1 MSFEISTPIKIAAA
15 LGLVLIVV
23 AGAGTMLL
31 GRSGGK
37 TATQTPPLRHHTVT
51 KTTVTKTKHGTSA
64 TKTTVTKGKHSTT
77 VHKTTTTKTAH
88 GTKTTTKT
96 ATVTHTHKHVHK
108 AVARGNLVNADLP
121 APLQWQLAQHHIV
134 VVSMYDPNSDVD
146 KIAVAE
152 AHAGAVQAGAGFLL
166 VNVLNN
172 ALAGPLTALLPGGG
186 LLPDPG
192 ILVYR
197 SPGNVAYR
205 IDGFADRGAVA
216 QAVAN
221 AFAGENGTTISSSSS
236 TTAAAAPTT
245 TP

>member
-1 MSFEISTPIKIAAA
+1 VSFEVSTPIKIAAA

-23 AGAGTMLL
+23 AGAGSMLL
-31 GRSGGK
+31 GRSAGK
-37 TATQTPPLRHHTVT
+37 TATQTPPLRHHTAT
-51 KTTVTKTKHGTSA
+51 KTTVTKTKHRT
-64 TKTTVTKGKHSTT
+64 TTHKTTVTKGKHSTT
-77 VHKTTTTKTAH
+77 VYKTTTTKTAH

-96 ATVTHTHKHVHK
+96 ATVTHKHVHK

-146 KIAVAE
+146 QIAVAE

-166 VNVLNN
+166 VNVLDN

-192 ILVYR
+192 VLVYR
-197 SPGNVAYR
+197 APGNVAYR
-205 IDGFADRGAVA
+205 IDGFADRDAVA
-216 QAVAN
+216 QAVSN
-221 AFAGENGTTISSSSS
+221 AYAGENGTTISSSSS

>member
-1 MSFEISTPIKIAAA
+1 MSFEVSTPIKIAAA

-23 AGAGTMLL
+23 AGAGSMLL

-37 TATQTPPLRHHTVT
+37 TATTQTPPLRHHTVT
-51 KTTVTKTKHGTSA
+51 KTTVTKTKHGTKT
-64 TKTTVTKGKHSTT
+64 TKTTATKGKHSTT
-77 VHKTTTTKTAH
+77 VHKTTTVKTKH
-88 GTKTTTKT
+88 GATTVTKT
-96 ATVTHTHKHVHK
+96 ATVAHKHVHK

-121 APLQWQLAQHHIV
+121 AALQWQLAQHHIV

-146 KIAVAE
+146 QIAVAE

-197 SPGNVAYR
+197 APGNVAYR
-205 IDGFADRGAVA
+205 IDGFADRSAVA

>member
-1 MSFEISTPIKIAAA
+1 MTFEVSTPIKIAAA

-23 AGAGTMLL
+23 AGAGSMLL
-31 GRSGGK
+31 GRSAGK
-37 TATQTPPLRHHTVT
+37 TATQTPPLRHTVH

-88 GTKTTTKT
+88 GTKTATKT

-146 KIAVAE
+146 SIAVAE
-152 AHAGAVQAGAGFLL
+152 AHAGALQAGAGFLL

-197 SPGNVAYR
+197 APGTVAYR
-205 IDGFADRGAVA
+205 IDGFADRDAVA
-216 QAVAN
+216 QAVSN
-221 AFAGENGTTISSSSS
+221 AFAGENGTTVSSSS
-236 TTAAAAPTT
+236 TTAAAAT